1 MDKHMQMLGKIKSRE
16 AFIEFMRL
24 FVPTVQDE
32 SVKSYLELLTA
43 WTQDMD
49 GYYKNNGKQMPE
61 DVNWDVIAAMLYAG
75 SIYE

>member
-1 MDKHMQMLGKIKSRE
+1 MLGKIKSRE

-32 SVKSYLELLTA
+32 SVKSYLESLTA

-61 DVNWDVIAAMLYAG
+61 DVNWDVIAAMLCAG

>member
-1 MDKHMQMLGKIKSRE
+1 MLGKIKSRE

-32 SVKSYLELLTA
+32 SVKSYLESLTA